1 VKTDHGK
8 HIQSNE
14 TEIVHVNTGFIILI
28 SALVAASLTD
38 IAHRR
43 IPNAITY
50 PLAAFGLLYHLHAA
64 GMDGLIFSISGIL
77 VGAGLLLLFHLL
89 GGMGAGDVKLMA
101 AVGAILGPA
110 DVFTAFL
117 YSALI
122 GGLYALVVLWRHGA
136 LQDTYYR
143 IASVAGSLI
152 LMRAMQSSAVAPRA
166 NLPRLCYGMAIS
178 LGTVLS
184 ILGPLPLL

>member
-1 VKTDHGK
+1 M
-8 HIQSNE
+8 
-14 TEIVHVNTGFIILI
+14 NTGFIILI

-43 IPNAITY
+43 IPNVITY
-50 PLAAFGLLYHLHAA
+50 PLAAFGLLYHLNAS
-64 GMDGLIFSISGIL
+64 GMNGLIFSFSGIL
-77 VGAGLLLLFHLL
+77 AGAGLLLLFHLL

-152 LMRAMQSSAVAPRA
+152 LMRTMQNSVVSPRA
-166 NLPRLCYGMAIS
+166 NLPRLCYGLAIS

-184 ILGPLPLL
+184 ILGPLSLL